1 LFKGYLQM
9 SGLVV
14 NRGEE
19 EAEDE
24 REDEREAVTALR

>member
-1 LFKGYLQM
+1 M

-19 EAEDE
+19 DAEDE
-24 REDEREAVTALR
+24 REDEREALTALR

>member
-1 LFKGYLQM
+1 M

>member
-19 EAEDE
+19 DAEDE
-24 REDEREAVTALR
+24 REDEREALTALR